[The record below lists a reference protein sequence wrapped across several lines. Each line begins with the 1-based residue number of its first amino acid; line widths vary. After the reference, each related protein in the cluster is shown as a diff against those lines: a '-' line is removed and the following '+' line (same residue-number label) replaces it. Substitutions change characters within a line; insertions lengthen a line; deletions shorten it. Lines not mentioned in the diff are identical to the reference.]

1 MFTRF
6 DKSRSTKNIYVL
18 TDLDAKSRELDQ
30 GDDAIGVGVDVI
42 EDAFQHLSAIAIT
55 HRHGHG
61 WINGAVE
68 KKDGKLSSSN
78 CDGMNRIE

>member
-1 MFTRF
+1 M
-6 DKSRSTKNIYVL
+6 SALVNVL

-30 GDDAIGVGVDVI
+30 RDDAIGVGVDVI

-68 KKDGKLSSSN
+68 KMGGKLGSCN
-78 CDGMNRIE
+78 CVGRNRIE